1 MTTPLCRIRLG
12 AAALLVGLAGCT
24 EEKQAA
30 APPQPRPVLVQEVK
44 FEPRLPS
51 RTFVGTVRARTET
64 DLGFRIS
71 GKVAARHVQAGDRVT
86 AGQALATL
94 DASDARLQVEQAEA
108 EVAAATA
115 SLGQAEAEERRL
127 TTLRGEGWSTAS
139 AFDRQKAATAE
150 ARSRLA
156 RAERASALA
165 RNTLAYTTLYADGDG
180 VVTTAAIEPGQVVAA
195 GQLAVRVA
203 RLDAREAV
211 VSIPEALI
219 ERART
224 GKASVSLWSDP
235 GKSYEARL
243 REFSPTAD
251 PVTRT
256 YQARFTIL
264 DAPQS
269 MELGLSATV
278 TVTAR
283 DGETVARLPLSALFN
298 QGTGPS
304 VFVVNAE
311 RGDLILR
318 PVTVLA
324 YESRDVL
331 ISAGLN
337 EGEAVVTL
345 GVQKLDVTQRVRIVR
360 ADG

>member
-1 MTTPLCRIRLG
+1 MTSRSHLSRLC
-12 AAALLVGLAGCT
+12 AAALLAGLAGCA

-30 APPQPRPVLVQEVK
+30 PPPPLRPVLVQDVK
-44 FEPRLPS
+44 FEPRLAP

-64 DLGFRIS
+64 DLGFRIA
-71 GKVAARHVQAGDRVT
+71 GKIAQRHVQVGDRVRS
-86 AGQALATL
+86 GQALATL
-94 DASDARLQVEQAEA
+94 DASDAQLQVEQAQA

-115 SLGQAEAEERRL
+115 SLSQAEAEDRRL

-156 RAERASALA
+156 RAERTLALA
-165 RNTLAYTTLYADGDG
+165 SNTLAYTTLYADGEG
-180 VVTTAAIEPGQVVAA
+180 VVTATTIEPGQVVAA
-195 GQLAVRVA
+195 GQIAVRVA

-219 ERART
+219 ERARS
-224 GKASVSLWSDP
+224 GKASVSLWSEP
-235 GKSYEARL
+235 GVTYQAKL
-243 REFSPTAD
+243 REFSPAAD
-251 PVTRT
+251 PATRT

-264 DAPQS
+264 DAPHS

-283 DGETVARLPLSALFN
+283 DGEKVARLPLSALFN
-298 QGTGPS
+298 QGSGPS
-304 VFVVNAE
+304 VFVVNADS
-311 RGDLILR
+311 GDLTLR

-331 ISAGLN
+331 ITAGLN

-345 GVQKLDVTQRVRIVR
+345 GVQKLDVTQRVRVVR